1 MNLKEPGIGI
11 VANENTKTS
20 TTKGSTTG
28 NIRYSNNLSEDRK
41 MKIVMKKMAD
51 DLKREREL
59 VGGED
64 PEWEVWGCNYPPE
77 GWHLSLPMPASK
89 KRKVGDDKLP
99 SSSSSSTT
107 ASPKNGAKEESLK
120 IMPLTKAALRV
131 SSSQE

>member
-1 MNLKEPGIGI
+1 MKEPGIGI

-20 TTKGSTTG
+20 PTKGSTAG
-28 NIRYSNNLSEDRK
+28 NMRYSNNLSEDRK
-41 MKIVMKKMAD
+41 MKKMVD

-77 GWHLSLPMPASK
+77 GWRLSLPASK

-120 IMPLTKAALRV
+120 KIMPLTKAALRV
-131 SSSQE
+131 SGSG

>member
-1 MNLKEPGIGI
+1 
-11 VANENTKTS
+11 
-20 TTKGSTTG
+20 
-28 NIRYSNNLSEDRK
+28 
-41 MKIVMKKMAD
+41 MKKMVD
-51 DLKREREL
+51 NLKREREL

-99 SSSSSSTT
+99 SSSSSSIT

-131 SSSQE
+131 SGSQ

>member
-1 MNLKEPGIGI
+1 MEPGIVG
-11 VANENTKTS
+11 VANENAKTS
-20 TTKGSTTG
+20 TTKG
-28 NIRYSNNLSEDRK
+28 NIRYSNSLSKDRK
-41 MKIVMKKMAD
+41 MKKMVD

-89 KRKVGDDKLP
+89 KRKVDDKLP

-107 ASPKNGAKEESLK
+107 ASPNNSRLK

-131 SSSQE
+131 SGSQ